1 MNDLI
6 IKIYDGIFDTVPVIQ
21 EEEINSLTIK
31 EDVNNIDIATIW
43 ISNEISWIRMGQKIE
58 IYEVRWDIYE
68 SETTQN
74 VYQNLEDLTMNLE
87 DYTMNLEDVWLIS
100 SWTVSESKYINQK
113 DNLLFQWFI
122 SKPIPWLK
130 EMTLECKN
138 QKSLMSQKIIL
149 ENISFTN
156 KTLKEI
162 VDWVLSQ
169 WNTAYWENWTSDIA
183 EWWAVFSKSF
193 LEKDVFF
200 NVFNE
205 LAKSQWFAWTIQ
217 DQKIVMK
224 YIIWEDRSS
233 WEDFMEIVYDNNEP
247 QENNI
252 LDVKVDYFST
262 ISNVVIWSDSSGNT
276 TLDDQ
281 ASIAIYWPLASA
293 FSSRDWNLDVETQQY
308 LDDRKVEQKMYTI
321 DVEPLTINPNIW
333 DRIHLRIENVSD
345 YSDIIWDVIVN
356 KKTTDFTNWWKKVT
370 VWVSDIY
377 VVEDSF
383 VRKINTMK
391 QTLDLLNIQ

>member
-345 YSDIIWDVIVN
+345 YLDIIWDVIVK